1 MNQLKSATMYT
12 SATRCAIDIFREEG
26 FGAFYKG
33 FGPYFLRITPWSIL
47 MFVSFEKY
55 KYYVLPKTV

>member
-1 MNQLKSATMYT
+1 MYT
-12 SATRCAIDIFREEG
+12 SATKCAIDTFKNEG

-55 KYYVLPKTV
+55 KYYVLPRTV